1 MFKRKAPAW
10 LRAGRFAVGT
20 ALVVGLGSA
29 SGCLERNLGQ
39 VGPRSTAFINEKL
52 TQSKVDKIDL
62 VLAIDNSR
70 SMADKQEI
78 LALAIPDLVNGLVN
92 PGCFDINSGNV
103 DNTPIGATTP
113 ASGKFTSIEATTGS
127 LKLREVNFTGDTVS
141 IADDAVA
148 TFNFGTDAGLFEV
161 LVYNAAGSFLAQY
174 SGIGSFTAL
183 SGLTATNKWT
193 PSGFSS
199 SSFAVT
205 TGALTGTTG
214 TDGNVTFSVG
224 TSEVYVENRSGST
237 RTVSLILRGNGV

>member
-1 MFKRKAPAW
+1 MATTTNYGITKPTP
-10 LRAGRFAVGT
+10 GGSDGT
-20 ALVVGLGSA
+20 WGTENNAAIDAFDALLGGDTPVVG
-29 SGCLERNLGQ
+29 
-39 VGPRSTAFINEKL
+39 I
-52 TQSKVDKIDL
+52 
-62 VLAIDNSR
+62 
-70 SMADKQEI
+70 
-78 LALAIPDLVNGLVN
+78 
-92 PGCFDINSGNV
+92 DINSGNV

-237 RTVSLILRGNGV
+237 RTVALILRGNGV